1 MKKKQIIALCAAV
14 AFMFAVGASVVTY
27 LIMKH
32 SNKDEIYVAGD
43 RYNRL
48 LKFFELDD
56 IADLVDTNY
65 YKESESDELVLGA
78 LKGFVNELGDGY
90 SKFYPEEYFKYFD
103 ENTEGSY
110 MGQGMLVD
118 KDEETGYIR
127 VNRVFADTP
136 AHEQNISAG
145 NLIKSIDGMDT
156 SLMDAESAV
165 SCLRGADGTDITLT
179 VAAGQTEM
187 EVKFIRKSPDSQVV
201 FSDMLNNGI
210 GYIDIAEFSGSS
222 VSDFKNAVK
231 TITDENAKAVI
242 IDIRDNPGGYISQA
256 SEIADMLLSSGD
268 IYYTINRTGEKF
280 VISADEKTELSI
292 PVAVLINGN
301 TKGVAEVFAAALKE
315 NGAAKLVGTTTY
327 GKGVVLSTF
336 QVPNTGD
343 GIRIVTAHY
352 YSPNGNSINEN
363 GVTPDST
370 VAPSASADL
379 SADNDAQLQKALE
392 ILSQ

>member
-1 MKKKQIIALCAAV
+1 MNKKQIIALCAAI
-14 AFMFAVGASVVTY
+14 AFVFAACAAVTTF
-27 LIMKH
+27 LIMRN

-43 RYNRL
+43 RYERL

-56 IADLVDTNY
+56 IADLVDEHY
-65 YKESESDELVLGA
+65 YKEMESDELVRGA
-78 LKGFVNELGDGY
+78 LEGFLSELGDGY

-118 KDEETGYIR
+118 KDDKTGYII
-127 VNRVFADTP
+127 VKRVFADTP
-136 AHEQNISAG
+136 AYEQNISAG
-145 NLIKSIDGMDT
+145 NMIKAIDGLDT

-179 VAAGQTEM
+179 VLAGETEM
-187 EVKFIRKSPDSQVV
+187 EVKFIRKNPKSQVV
-201 FSDMLNNGI
+201 FSDMLENSI

-231 TITDENAKAVI
+231 TITDEGAKSVI

-256 SEIADMLLSSGD
+256 AEIADMLLSSGD
-268 IYYTINRTGEKF
+268 IYYTLNRTGEKF
-280 VISADEKTELSI
+280 VISADSSTDLSI
-292 PVAVLINGN
+292 PIAVLINEE

-315 NGAAKLVGTTTY
+315 NNAATLVGTATY
-327 GKGVVLSTF
+327 GKGVVLTTM

-343 GIRIVTAHY
+343 GIRLVTAHY
-352 YSPNGNSINEN
+352 YSPDGNPINKD
-363 GVTPDST
+363 GVTPNST
-370 VAPSASADL
+370 VVPAESAGTSAESDT
-379 SADNDAQLQKALE
+379 QLQKAIEALAG
-392 ILSQ
+392 